1 MRRSRLSTG
10 AEPAVRN
17 FTYRGLPTQVIFGHG
32 TIGDLGSVLE
42 QQGVRRALLLST
54 PQRAQ
59 QALDATRSLGD
70 TIVASFA
77 GARMHTPIDVT
88 ASAQALLEA
97 SAADG
102 VIAFGGGST
111 IGLGKALAVRT
122 GVRHIA
128 IPTTYAGSEMT
139 PILGETAD
147 GRKTT
152 RRSADILPHAVL
164 YDVALTLSLP
174 TAISGT
180 SGINAIAH
188 AVEGLY
194 ARDAN
199 PVMQLVAQEGIRAL
213 ADALPGI
220 VVNGADLAA
229 REQALYGAWLCGMVL
244 GSVGMALHHK
254 LCHTLGGGFD
264 LPHAE
269 THAIVLPHA
278 LAYNAPAIP
287 EAMAMLR
294 QALGDENPAHAL
306 YTLTERVGA
315 PRALRLIGLP
325 ESGIDTATDQVLE
338 NAYWNPRPLTR
349 AALRELIA
357 RAWSGESPAPIEDT
371 AA

>member
-1 MRRSRLSTG
+1 MRRSRLSTC

-32 TIGDLGSVLE
+32 TISDLGSVLE

-174 TAISGT
+174 SAISGT

-188 AVEGLY
+188 AV
-194 ARDAN
+194 
-199 PVMQLVAQEGIRAL
+199 
-213 ADALPGI
+213 
-220 VVNGADLAA
+220 
-229 REQALYGAWLCGMVL
+229 
-244 GSVGMALHHK
+244 
-254 LCHTLGGGFD
+254 
-264 LPHAE
+264 
-269 THAIVLPHA
+269 
-278 LAYNAPAIP
+278 
-287 EAMAMLR
+287 
-294 QALGDENPAHAL
+294 
-306 YTLTERVGA
+306 
-315 PRALRLIGLP
+315 
-325 ESGIDTATDQVLE
+325 TA
-338 NAYWNPRPLTR
+338 
-349 AALRELIA
+349 
-357 RAWSGESPAPIEDT
+357 
-371 AA
+371 